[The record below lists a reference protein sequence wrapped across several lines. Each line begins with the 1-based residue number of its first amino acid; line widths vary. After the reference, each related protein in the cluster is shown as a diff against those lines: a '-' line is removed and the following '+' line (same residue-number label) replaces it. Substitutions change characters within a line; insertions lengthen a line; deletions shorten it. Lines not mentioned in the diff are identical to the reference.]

1 MARNQPKMRVMKR
14 DEQEYKRLRS
24 NYRAKLWR
32 LRRATDFTL
41 PAHEIDA
48 ELGLYFPDIKE
59 FRDGAFK
66 TRKDFNAFKQTVEE
80 VTSRSFK
87 PLQIQDNARG
97 IKYPRIMLNI
107 GLKHAEKAKTEAQ
120 RQIDKIKD
128 LPIIIDGEER
138 GTVADREIATPDSDA
153 YGIYSPSDFDIDNF
167 TTPQAVEKRIEK
179 DKQRSEPE
187 YYDMRK
193 EQMQQNFISMFDGQ
207 DPDEV
212 PPEIV
217 EMLKN
222 MTPDEFYE
230 FYWMFPDL
238 SFEDFDSESGQGFMT
253 NAVEEL
259 LYQLANFTENGKET
273 PLSDIG

>member
-24 NYRAKLWR
+24 NYRSKLWR

-41 PAHEIDA
+41 PAHEIDS

-138 GTVADREIATPDSDA
+138 GTVADREIARTDSDA
-153 YGIYSPSDFDIDNF
+153 FGIYTPSDFDIDNF

-179 DKQRSEPE
+179 DKERSDPE
-187 YYDMRK
+187 YFDKRK
-193 EQMQQNFISMFDGQ
+193 EQMQDNFMSIFFARD
-207 DPDEV
+207 DEV
-212 PPEIV
+212 AEEV
-217 EMLKN
+217 FKLLEE

-230 FYWMFPDL
+230 FYWMFPDM
-238 SFEDFDSESGQGFMT
+238 SFEDFDSEKGQGFQE

-259 LYQLANFTENGKET
+259 EYRLSKFVENGKES
-273 PLSDIG
+273 PLADIG

>member
-24 NYRAKLWR
+24 NYRSKLWR

-87 PLQIQDNARG
+87 PLQIQDNAKG

-107 GLKHAEKAKTEAQ
+107 GLKHADRAKKEAQ
-120 RQIDKIKD
+120 KQIDKIKD

-138 GTVADREIATPDSDA
+138 GTVADREIARPDSDA
-153 YGIYSPSDFDIDNF
+153 YGIYSPSDFDIDLY
-167 TTPQAVEKRIEK
+167 TTPEAVEKRIEK
-179 DKQRSEPE
+179 DKERSEPE

-193 EQMQQNFISMFDGQ
+193 AQMQENFISIFEGQ
-207 DPDEV
+207 DPNEV
-212 PPEIV
+212 PVEIV
-217 EMLKN
+217 QMLSI
-222 MTPDEFYE
+222 MTPDQFYE
-230 FYWMFPDL
+230 FYWMFPDI
-238 SFEDFDSESGQGFMT
+238 SFEDFDSDSGQGFRS
-253 NAVEEL
+253 NAIEEL
-259 LYQLANFTENGKET
+259 EYYLIRFTERGLES
-273 PLSDIG
+273 PLADIG

>member
-1 MARNQPKMRVMKR
+1 MARNQPKMRIMKR

-32 LRRATDFTL
+32 LRRATDFSL
-41 PAHEIDA
+41 PAHEIDS

-66 TRKDFNAFKQTVEE
+66 TRKDFNTFKQKVEE

-87 PLQIQDNARG
+87 PLQTETSARG

-107 GLKHAEKAKTEAQ
+107 GLKHAGRAKDEAQ

-138 GTVADREIATPDSDA
+138 GTVADREIASPDSEA
-153 YGIYSPSDFDIDNF
+153 FGVYFPSDFDIDNF
-167 TTPQAVEKRIEK
+167 TTAQAVEKRIEK
-179 DKQRSEPE
+179 DRQRSDPE
-187 YYDMRK
+187 YYDERK
-193 EQMQQNFISMFDGQ
+193 EQMQENFISIFDGQ
-207 DPDEV
+207 DPNEV

-217 EMLKN
+217 QLLRE

-230 FYWMFPDL
+230 FYWMFPDM
-238 SFEDFDSESGQGFMT
+238 SFEDFDSESGRGFMS

-259 LYQLANFTENGKET
+259 LYRLANFTDNGKET
-273 PLSDIG
+273 PLADIG

>member
-1 MARNQPKMRVMKR
+1 MARRQPKMRVMKR

-32 LRRATDFTL
+32 LRRATDFSL
-41 PAHEIDA
+41 PAHEIDE

-59 FRDGAFK
+59 FRDGAFE
-66 TRKDFNAFKQTVEE
+66 TRKDFNVFKQKVEE

-97 IKYPRIMLNI
+97 IKYPRIMFNI
-107 GLKHAEKAKTEAQ
+107 GLKHAERAQQEAQ

-153 YGIYSPSDFDIDNF
+153 FGVYFPSDFDIDNF
-167 TTPQAVEKRIEK
+167 TTPEAVEKRIEK
-179 DKQRSEPE
+179 DKERSDPE
-187 YYDMRK
+187 YFDERK
-193 EQMQQNFISMFDGQ
+193 AQMQDNFISMFEGQ
-207 DPDEV
+207 DPNEV
-212 PPEIV
+212 PIEIV
-217 EMLKN
+217 QFLSV

-230 FYWMFPDL
+230 FYWMFPDI
-238 SFEDFDSESGQGFMT
+238 SFADFDSESGRGLVS

-259 LYQLANFTENGKET
+259 LYQLSLFVENGKDS
-273 PLSDIG
+273 PMADIG